1 MPVVSPPQSN
11 TSRGHAHL
19 LSHYYGINGDSPD
32 GKDSPTT
39 ILSRKFDATHQLLE
53 VSARLADGKD
63 LLNDA
68 IATITDKNATTK
80 MSNIAIN
87 VIRKSVLP
95 LMDIASTM
103 SRKSANLVGPIAGV
117 NYAHRR
123 EEVSRKKHIKSSSR
137 KKSIRSTK
145 IIEST
150 GLSMVNVFVN
160 GHAPSD
166 KRVQLK
172 RKVTSSD
179 DLSPPPSV
187 PANGVEYGVGEFL
200 GIIKTYKKG
209 SKLRGHMIT
218 KMLSSEYSYLKR
230 SKSTVYTVISEHE
243 KGRIFDFAESWRD
256 MGRPKIMSDD
266 EVDLFT
272 ESVRKNPGEKNMRE
286 YVNDM
291 LIESATKKGRLCASD
306 MKFNPTTVNNYMALF
321 ANKGGI
327 SLTEKSIAKTNA
339 RWTAEHSSI
348 GTMALVIVVATT
360 HFYVVATEDTEW
372 RQFLSTLPED
382 SKLLY
387 NMVSDFHGGKPVRV
401 RSPHLITNQDDETEF
416 ICKGKQE
423 DKSSRIGLVATTALK
438 TQSTLSVYH
447 QDDLNNM
454 NGLQVK
460 RHLLTNACGDVAPAC
475 YCFSGLTEWEMP
487 EDEFIIWEVEG
498 LCIGGYG
505 AYRSTGIGYVLF
517 MRGTPGAEKKRFRW
531 IRDNVLIP
539 FINWGRKEYDG
550 VDVESG
556 APMGD
561 EHTAVSWCDGDN
573 SQIDTIVSEEGIQ
586 IYAANN
592 IIANK
597 HNASGTGKE
606 QACDLGKVFPISKKL
621 NKSTTV
627 EHIPSSNHHLKRQLE
642 LQFSKFNSKIR
653 IKKHSAIIDYLAK
666 QPTIL
671 SRSCVRENV
680 LSGYVASGSVDPM
693 HFRMP
698 VLFKI
703 LSTCKKVCNLN
714 EYNKYLSS
722 FPSLMGLSYN
732 NGNQYLSDADFIS
745 HGFEADIDAYGNMKI
760 RDATISQENQQRAKC
775 LTSIAE
781 VSKRAKRLEEIDY
794 ETRRK
799 EQLIQS
805 KTNQKVSE
813 DRALISKLCAMMELE
828 VSEDN
833 VARCELK
840 HFDKLKAAE
849 LKAFIV
855 ARHPKYTKLADVAHL
870 KNPRGGKSMEDAANG
885 VENCVS
891 VAFGVRNEKSRLVDM
906 NERHDDTSTTAI
918 AVPLTSRINL
928 RGFNCVETK
937 PSDILKDHAK
947 VELLISTFD
956 PNGKLNTLTES
967 ELSTDILNKADL
979 LFVLLKTRF
988 NTHVKRKAYLGLT
1001 KISL

>member
-19 LSHYYGINGDSPD
+19 LSQYYGINGDSPD

-39 ILSRKFDATHQLLE
+39 ILSRKFDATQQLLE

-68 IATITDKNATTK
+68 IATITDTNATTK
-80 MSNIAIN
+80 MSKIAIN

-150 GLSMVNVFVN
+150 GLSMVNVFVT

-209 SKLRGHMIT
+209 SKLRGHMIA

-243 KGRIFDFAESWRD
+243 KGRFFDFAESWRD

-272 ESVRKNPGEKNMRE
+272 EWVRNNPGEKNMRE

-321 ANKGGI
+321 ANRGGI

-447 QDDLNNM
+447 QDDSNNM
-454 NGLQVK
+454 NGLRVK

-475 YCFSGLTEWEMP
+475 YCLSGLTEWEMP
-487 EDEFIIWEVEG
+487 EDEFI
-498 LCIGGYG
+498 
-505 AYRSTGIGYVLF
+505 
-517 MRGTPGAEKKRFRW
+517 M
-531 IRDNVLIP
+531 
-539 FINWGRKEYDG
+539 
-550 VDVESG
+550 
-556 APMGD
+556 
-561 EHTAVSWCDGDN
+561 
-573 SQIDTIVSEEGIQ
+573 
-586 IYAANN
+586 
-592 IIANK
+592 
-597 HNASGTGKE
+597 
-606 QACDLGKVFPISKKL
+606 
-621 NKSTTV
+621 
-627 EHIPSSNHHLKRQLE
+627 
-642 LQFSKFNSKIR
+642 
-653 IKKHSAIIDYLAK
+653 
-666 QPTIL
+666 
-671 SRSCVRENV
+671 
-680 LSGYVASGSVDPM
+680 
-693 HFRMP
+693 
-698 VLFKI
+698 
-703 LSTCKKVCNLN
+703 
-714 EYNKYLSS
+714 
-722 FPSLMGLSYN
+722 
-732 NGNQYLSDADFIS
+732 
-745 HGFEADIDAYGNMKI
+745 
-760 RDATISQENQQRAKC
+760 
-775 LTSIAE
+775 
-781 VSKRAKRLEEIDY
+781 
-794 ETRRK
+794 
-799 EQLIQS
+799 
-805 KTNQKVSE
+805 
-813 DRALISKLCAMMELE
+813 
-828 VSEDN
+828 
-833 VARCELK
+833 
-840 HFDKLKAAE
+840 
-849 LKAFIV
+849 
-855 ARHPKYTKLADVAHL
+855 
-870 KNPRGGKSMEDAANG
+870 
-885 VENCVS
+885 
-891 VAFGVRNEKSRLVDM
+891 
-906 NERHDDTSTTAI
+906 
-918 AVPLTSRINL
+918 
-928 RGFNCVETK
+928 
-937 PSDILKDHAK
+937 
-947 VELLISTFD
+947 
-956 PNGKLNTLTES
+956 
-967 ELSTDILNKADL
+967 
-979 LFVLLKTRF
+979 
-988 NTHVKRKAYLGLT
+988 
-1001 KISL
+1001 